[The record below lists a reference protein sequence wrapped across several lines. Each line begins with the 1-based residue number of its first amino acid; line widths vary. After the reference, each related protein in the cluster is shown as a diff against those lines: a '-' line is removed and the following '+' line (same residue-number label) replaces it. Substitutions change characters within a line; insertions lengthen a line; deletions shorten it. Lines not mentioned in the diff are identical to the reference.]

1 MLSGALQVV
10 EAAAAAAAPAA
21 AAARPSRRA
30 AAAVKKVYAEELSS
44 DAESELPAE
53 ADSDFELSD

>member
-1 MLSGALQVV
+1 MVIQVV
-10 EAAAAAAAPAA
+10 EVAAAPAA

-44 DAESELPAE
+44 DAESGIPAE
-53 ADSDFELSD
+53 ADSDFKLSE